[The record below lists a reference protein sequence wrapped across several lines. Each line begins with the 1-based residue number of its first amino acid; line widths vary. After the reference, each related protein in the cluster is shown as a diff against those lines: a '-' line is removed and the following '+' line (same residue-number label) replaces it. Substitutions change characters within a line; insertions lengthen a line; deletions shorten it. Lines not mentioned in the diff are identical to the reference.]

1 MKKLEVEGHVYS
13 VKYVFGELFV
23 LQNERSCFLYEQ
35 RRGIIGEV
43 KKCTPPPVFI
53 KHINGTLSFMGNLFK
68 VVQKTPEYGKIV
80 ATLKLGKTQMF
91 FHIHERT
98 GELLRVTFPVFD

>member
-1 MKKLEVEGHVYS
+1 MKKLEVDGHVYF
-13 VKYVFGELFV
+13 VKYVFGELIV
-23 LQNERSCFLYEQ
+23 LQNEKSCFLYE
-35 RRGIIGEV
+35 RGRGIFGEV

-68 VVQKTPEYGKIV
+68 VVQKTPENGKTV

-91 FHIHERT
+91 FHINEKT
-98 GELLRVTFPVFD
+98 GELLKVSFPMFD